1 MSIPKSKTREHKER
15 LYELFS
21 QIGSALAN
29 PHRLE
34 LIDLLIQAPRTV
46 DDLANL
52 AHMSIANTSQH
63 LQRLK
68 QAHLVIH
75 QRDGQSIFYC
85 LADPMIAQLWIELRR
100 VAETQLVEVE
110 QELNRYRSHRL
121 DFERI
126 SPEELNEGLRQNEFI
141 LIDARPAI
149 EFKSGHLPG
158 AVSFPIETLAKRI
171 NELPMGKTMVT
182 YCRGPYC
189 VDADE
194 ASILLSA
201 FGYPVKRLEEGVA
214 EWMQAGYPLEI
225 EKTRMKMDSLP
236 FPKLDL
242 IKPTHLD

>member
-1 MSIPKSKTREHKER
+1 MSTPKSKTREHKEH

-21 QIGSALAN
+21 QISNALAN

-34 LIDLLIQAPRTV
+34 LIDLLVQAPRMV
-46 DDLANL
+46 DELANL

-68 QAHLVIH
+68 RAHLVIS
-75 QRDGQSIFYC
+75 QRDGQCIYYC

-100 VAETQLVEVE
+100 VAERQLVEVE
-110 QELNRYRSHRL
+110 QELNRYRTHRL

-126 SPEELNEGLRQNEFI
+126 SAAELTEGLSQNEII

-149 EFKSGHLPG
+149 EFQSGHLPG
-158 AVSFPIETLAKRI
+158 AVSFPIETLARRI
-171 NELPMGKTMVT
+171 DELPMGKTMVT

-189 VDADE
+189 IDADE

-201 FGYPVKRLEEGVA
+201 HGYPVKRLEEGVA
-214 EWMQAGYPLEI
+214 EWQQAGYHV
-225 EKTRMKMDSLP
+225 EKAGMGN
-236 FPKLDL
+236 
-242 IKPTHLD
+242 

>member
-1 MSIPKSKTREHKER
+1 MSIPKSTTRDHKER

-21 QIGSALAN
+21 QISSALAN

-34 LIDLLIQAPRTV
+34 LIDLLVQASRTV
-46 DDLANL
+46 DELANL

-68 QAHLVIH
+68 QAHLVIN
-75 QRDGQSIFYC
+75 QRDGQFIHYC

-100 VAETQLVEVE
+100 VAERQLVEVE

-126 SPEELNEGLRQNEFI
+126 SAEELNEGLRQNEII
-141 LIDARPAI
+141 LIDARPKI
-149 EFKSGHLPG
+149 EFQSGHLPG
-158 AVSFPIETLAKRI
+158 AVSFPIETLAQRM

-189 VDADE
+189 IDADE

-201 FGYPVKRLEEGVA
+201 YGYPVKRLEEGVA
-214 EWMQAGYPLEI
+214 EWQQAGYQLEKA
-225 EKTRMKMDSLP
+225 EMRD
-236 FPKLDL
+236 
-242 IKPTHLD
+242 